1 MSGGLACRAA
11 WCQTAELLEVR
22 RGYGLSTAS
31 RGVETFCGGGAKACG
46 AVATKE

>member
-22 RGYGLSTAS
+22 HVGMGSALLPE
-31 RGVETFCGGGAKACG
+31 GWGPFVGGAKACG